1 MSRRATAATAL
12 GAAGFLALALGA
24 HLDLAAAARL
34 AVCGGVLAGAAIVDL
49 SERRIPNRLTIPALL
64 VLLAVWVASGASI
77 GQVASGLLFAVAL
90 LGVSVLAPAAIGMGD
105 AKLALVIA
113 FGLADKAA
121 TTFVVALM
129 LAGAVAAAG
138 LLVGAAGRRGTL
150 PLAPFFAAG
159 ALIALL
165 A

>member
-1 MSRRATAATAL
+1 MSRRATAAAAL
-12 GAAGFLALALGA
+12 GAASFPAAALGA
-24 HLDLAAAARL
+24 GLDPVEAVRL
-34 AVCGGVLAGAAIVDL
+34 AVCGGALAAAAIVDL
-49 SERRIPNRLTIPALL
+49 AERRIPNSLTIPALL
-64 VLLAVWVASGASI
+64 VLLAVWVASGAPI
-77 GQVASGLLFAVAL
+77 GQVATGLALAVAL
-90 LGVSVLAPAAIGMGD
+90 LALSMFVPAAIGMGD

-121 TTFVVALM
+121 LTVAVALM
-129 LAGAVAAAG
+129 LAGVVAAAS
-138 LLVGAAGRRGTL
+138 LLIGTAGRTGTL

>member
-1 MSRRATAATAL
+1 MSRRATSAAAL
-12 GAAGFLALALGA
+12 GAAGFLAAALGGR
-24 HLDLAAAARL
+24 LDTAAVARL
-34 AVCGGVLAGAAIVDL
+34 AVCGGALAAAAIMDL
-49 SERRIPNRLTIPALL
+49 AERRIPNRLTIPALL
-64 VLLAVWVASGASI
+64 ILLALWIASGAPS
-77 GQVASGLLFAVAL
+77 GQVATGLLLAVAL

-121 TTFVVALM
+121 MTFAVALI
-129 LAGAVAAAG
+129 LAGAAAAAG

-150 PLAPFFAAG
+150 PLAPFVAAG

>member
-1 MSRRATAATAL
+1 MNRRATAVAAL
-12 GAAGFLALALGA
+12 GAAGFLALAFGA
-24 HLDLAAAARL
+24 RLDLAAAARL
-34 AVCGGVLAGAAIVDL
+34 AVCGGALAAAAIVDL
-49 SERRIPNRLTIPALL
+49 AERRIPNRLTIPALL
-64 VLLAVWVASGASI
+64 VLLVVWVASGAPI
-77 GQVASGLLFAVAL
+77 GQVATGLLFAVAL

-105 AKLALVIA
+105 AKLALVVA

-121 TTFVVALM
+121 ITLTVALM
-129 LAGAVAAAG
+129 LAAAVAATR
-138 LLVGAAGRRGTL
+138 LLIGAAGRRGTL

>member
-1 MSRRATAATAL
+1 MSRRATAAAAL
-12 GAAGFLALALGA
+12 GAVGFLVLAFGA
-24 HLDLAAAARL
+24 HVGLAAAARL
-34 AVCGGVLAGAAIVDL
+34 TVCGGALAAAAIVDL
-49 SERRIPNRLTIPALL
+49 AERRIPNRLTIPALL
-64 VLLAVWVASGASI
+64 VLLAVWVASGAPI
-77 GQVASGLLFAVAL
+77 AQVATGLVLAVAL

-121 TTFVVALM
+121 MTLAVALM

-138 LLVGAAGRRGTL
+138 LLIGAAGRSGTL

>member
-1 MSRRATAATAL
+1 MSRRATAAAAL

-24 HLDLAAAARL
+24 HLDLAAASRL
-34 AVCGGVLAGAAIVDL
+34 AVCGGVLAAAAIVDL
-49 SERRIPNRLTIPALL
+49 SERRIPNRLTVPALL
-64 VLLAVWVASGASI
+64 VLLAVWVASGAPI
-77 GQVASGLLFAVAL
+77 GQVATGLLLAVAL
-90 LGVSVLAPAAIGMGD
+90 LALSVFAPATIGMGD
-105 AKLALVIA
+105 AKLALVVA

-121 TTFVVALM
+121 ATLAVALM

-150 PLAPFFAAG
+150 PLAPFFAVG
-159 ALIALL
+159 ALIALV

>member
-1 MSRRATAATAL
+1 MSRCATAAAAL
-12 GAAGFLALALGA
+12 GAAGFLAAALAGR
-24 HLDLAAAARL
+24 LDAAAAARL
-34 AVCGGVLAGAAIVDL
+34 AVCGGVLAAAAIVDL
-49 SERRIPNRLTIPALL
+49 AERRIPNRLTIPALL
-64 VLLAVWVASGASI
+64 VLLAVWVANGAPI
-77 GQVASGLLFAVAL
+77 GQVASGLLLAVAL
-90 LGVSVLAPAAIGMGD
+90 LGVSVLVPAAIGMGD
-105 AKLALVIA
+105 VKLALVIA

-121 TTFVVALM
+121 ITLAVALM

-138 LLVGAAGRRGTL
+138 LLVGAARRRGTL